1 MRHVFKRSFFGAV
14 LTLGMTGMLAMPVS
28 AHSNEPAEEV
38 AEAATEAAPEEV
50 SVSPAEPVLEE
61 TEPDPKEPTPFTP
74 DGNGQVQDDIEGDDT
89 KEFYTITTKNNN
101 TFYLIIDKSRNT
113 ENVYMLSMIDEA
125 DLQEFLDKDKKS
137 ETGTAKT
144 GLSLEETKPVK
155 EEPVK
160 PAEEKVTEEKTEKKD
175 PKAMLLMVFLAAFFG
190 IGGYFYLKFIR
201 PEKKDAAVPAS
212 ENMELSGGD
221 SYDPESEEEDDYYDD
236 EDLNEADAE
245 DPAVEAS
252 ENDDP
257 EQDGDPDAT
266 EDNV

>member
-14 LTLGMTGMLAMPVS
+14 LTLGMTGMLAMPVF
-28 AHSNEPAEEV
+28 AHSNEPQEE
-38 AEAATEAAPEEV
+38 ATEAATEDV

-144 GLSLEETKPVK
+144 GLSLEGTKPVK
-155 EEPVK
+155 AEEATPS
-160 PAEEKVTEEKTEKKD
+160 EEKVTEEKTEKKD

-236 EDLNEADAE
+236 DLNEPEAE
-245 DPAVEAS
+245 NSAEESS
-252 ENDDP
+252 ENDNP
-257 EQDGDPDAT
+257 EQDGEPDAAD
-266 EDNV
+266 DNV